1 MSLCINIFVLQ
12 NTHIKMLYNNC
23 LTSFY
28 KKEFSSFKSHWH
40 LSIFIGIDYMCMSWT
55 LTWIDKIHNRPI
67 ILFAWGREGWSF
79 PSLYSAPG
87 SWIWSPFPRRF
98 SYFSQVCNTS
108 TDFHYLED
116 DCGPLERREAS
127 HFWKSY
133 NVNWS
138 THSPCYGCPWPAW
151 KHSTAQQPLA
161 MPLFP
166 SSAPF
171 CPWPASFGNSY
182 RPHPCA
188 RSQPAFGGE
197 PLPMD
202 TWWRWCFVHRSS
214 LALSRKLCGS
224 IKELLPPLP
233 HVIHGMIH
241 PNK

>member
-1 MSLCINIFVLQ
+1 
-12 NTHIKMLYNNC
+12 
-23 LTSFY
+23 
-28 KKEFSSFKSHWH
+28 
-40 LSIFIGIDYMCMSWT
+40 MCMSWT

-98 SYFSQVCNTS
+98 SYFSQVCHTS
-108 TDFHYLED
+108 IDFHYLED

-151 KHSTAQQPLA
+151 KHSTAQQALA

-182 RPHPCA
+182 RPHPVPDHNPHSEESFCRWTRGGGGVLYTDLHWHSPESCA
-188 RSQPAFGGE
+188 GASKS
-197 PLPMD
+197 
-202 TWWRWCFVHRSS
+202 SS
-214 LALSRKLCGS
+214 LLFL
-224 IKELLPPLP
+224 
-233 HVIHGMIH
+233 M
-241 PNK
+241 